1 MVRIDRRIA
10 VAAGSLLIA
19 VVSLAPRAALA
30 QGTPTVDSVVD
41 HLNQALG
48 GRPAWDGTHYIRF
61 NFLGRRTHWWDKWTG
76 RHRVE
81 WDTKEKQHSVV
92 LENVN
97 TKEGS
102 AWLDGKKLEG
112 EKAQEMLKN
121 AYGAWVNDTYWLIE
135 PYKLRDPGVNL
146 SYAGEEKLD
155 GKTYDKLAVSFGTVG
170 LTPGDR
176 YWVYVNRD
184 SGLVDRWEYILQDM
198 PKEGPPT
205 AWRWEGWQKYGNIM
219 LAPHRVQVGGDR
231 KLELTDIAVFDQLPD
246 SVFTS
251 PEPVK

>member
-1 MVRIDRRIA
+1 MHRRIA
-10 VAAGSLLIA
+10 VAAGSLL
-19 VVSLAPRAALA
+19 LAASTALA
-30 QGTPTVDSVVD
+30 QAPPTVDSVVD
-41 HLNQALG
+41 HLTQSLG

-76 RHRVE
+76 RHRLE
-81 WDTKEKQHSVV
+81 GDTKDKQHYVV
-92 LENVN
+92 IENVN

-112 EKAQEMLKN
+112 EKAQEMVKN

-146 SYAGEEKLD
+146 SYAGEETID
-155 GKTYDKLAVSFGTVG
+155 GNAYDKLAVSFGTVG

-176 YWVYVNRD
+176 YWVYVNRKT
-184 SGLVDRWEYILQDM
+184 GLMDQWSYILQDM
-198 PKEGPPT
+198 PKDGPPT
-205 AWRWEGWQKYGNIM
+205 AWKWEGWQKYGNIM
-219 LAPHRVQVGGDR
+219 LAPHRVQVGADNR
-231 KLELTDIAVFDQLPD
+231 KLELTDIAVLDQLPD

>member
-1 MVRIDRRIA
+1 MSRIPRRIA
-10 VAAGSLLIA
+10 VTAGSLLIA
-19 VVSLAPRAALA
+19 VVSLASQAALA
-30 QGTPTVDSVVD
+30 QAPTADSVLD
-41 HLNQALG
+41 HLGQALG
-48 GRPAWDGTHYIRF
+48 GKQAWDNTHYIRF

-76 RHRVE
+76 RHRLE
-81 WDTKEKQHSVV
+81 GQTKEGQHYVV

-112 EKAQEMLKN
+112 EKAQEMVKN
-121 AYGAWVNDTYWLIE
+121 AYAAWVNDTYWLIE
-135 PYKLRDPGVNL
+135 PYKLRDPGVNV

-155 GKTYDKLAVSFGTVG
+155 GKTYDKLAVSFGQVG

-184 SGLVDRWEYILQDM
+184 TGLMDRWDYILQDM

-205 AWRWEGWQKYGNIM
+205 SWRWEGWQKYGNIM

-246 SVFTS
+246 AVFTS